1 MITHELNF
9 GTFTIYPHV
18 MVGELAEGTNLDIDK
33 LKTIKALAEEHYEDS
48 FGYIGNRI
56 NSFSID
62 PCTYRAL
69 KPMSNLISLAYV
81 TYRQAQLHALEL
93 ERDFLPSI
101 PVGTFYRLDD
111 AFRWT
116 EQMLQA
122 ARAYK

>member
-1 MITHELNF
+1 MITHTLSF
-9 GTFTIYPHV
+9 GTFTIYPQI

-33 LKTIKALAEEHYEDS
+33 LRTLKALAEEHYEEP
-48 FGYIGNRI
+48 FGYIGNRV

-69 KPMSNLISLAYV
+69 KPMSNLVSLAYV
-81 TYRQAQLHALEL
+81 TYSAAQRHALGL

-116 EQMLQA
+116 EQMLPQV
-122 ARAYK
+122 RAYK